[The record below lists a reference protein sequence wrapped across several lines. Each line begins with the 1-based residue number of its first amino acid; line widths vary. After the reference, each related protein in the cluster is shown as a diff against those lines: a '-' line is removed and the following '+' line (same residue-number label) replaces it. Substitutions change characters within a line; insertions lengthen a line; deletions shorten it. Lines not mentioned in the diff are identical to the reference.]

1 MYIRKW
7 IFFGKKCAFSVE
19 KWDKTIFNKQKK
31 FGIKKMEK
39 IKKIARREIGSNR
52 EIRKGVH
59 KSVRLN

>member
-1 MYIRKW
+1 M
-7 IFFGKKCAFSVE
+7 GKKCAFSVE

-31 FGIKKMEK
+31 IGIKKMEK

-52 EIRKGVH
+52 EIRKDVH